1 LSEVLKPDLCVIGA
15 GSAGLSVAAIGAS
28 LGASVVLIE
37 RARMGGDCLN
47 VGCVPSKALIAAGDR
62 MQAVR
67 GAAAFGIGRGRSEPF
82 VHFGRVRSHIQEVI
96 AKIAPNDS
104 VSRYTAMGVRVIEAD
119 ARFTD
124 ARTVMAGNATI
135 QARRVVIA
143 TGSRPAPPPIPGL
156 ADIPYLTNETVFDL
170 AERPGHLVVVG
181 GGPIGVEIA
190 QAHRRLGTA
199 VTILEAAP
207 RLLARDDPEMAAVTE
222 RALMEDGVAIQA
234 GAVIEGVQ
242 RSESGVAVALR
253 QGDVTR
259 ILDGSHLLVA
269 AGRRPVTGGLGLE
282 LAGIAVDGSGI
293 VVDRGLKTTNR
304 RVYAIGDC
312 AGGEGAGYRFTH
324 VANYHAGLV
333 VRNALFRL
341 PVRID
346 AGAVPRVTYTDP
358 ELASVGLSEEEARA
372 KHRNI
377 RILRWPVSENDRAQA
392 ERDTRGHA
400 KVIVTP
406 RGHILGV
413 AIAAPR
419 AGDLIVPWCLCMA
432 KGLKVQDMAGLVF
445 PYPTYS
451 EISKRVAVE
460 HLRASA
466 GNPWLKRVM
475 GLMRLFG

>member
-1 LSEVLKPDLCVIGA
+1 
-15 GSAGLSVAAIGAS
+15 
-28 LGASVVLIE
+28 
-37 RARMGGDCLN
+37 
-47 VGCVPSKALIAAGDR
+47 
-62 MQAVR
+62 
-67 GAAAFGIGRGRSEPF
+67 
-82 VHFGRVRSHIQEVI
+82 
-96 AKIAPNDS
+96 
-104 VSRYTAMGVRVIEAD
+104 
-119 ARFTD
+119 
-124 ARTVMAGNATI
+124 
-135 QARRVVIA
+135 
-143 TGSRPAPPPIPGL
+143 
-156 ADIPYLTNETVFDL
+156 
-170 AERPGHLVVVG
+170 
-181 GGPIGVEIA
+181 
-190 QAHRRLGTA
+190 
-199 VTILEAAP
+199 
-207 RLLARDDPEMAAVTE
+207 
-222 RALMEDGVAIQA
+222 MEDGVAIQA

-466 GNPWLKRVM
+466 GNPWLKLVM